1 MSTKISKQ
9 QNLLQQTIKSQDI
22 VITTALIPGKE
33 APELI
38 TNSMVKEMKAGSI
51 IVDLAAE
58 AGGNCKLTKLNEIVV
73 ENGIKIIGYSDFPS
87 KLSQDASN
95 LYAKNLLN
103 FVKLMIK
110 NNKIEIDWDDEIL
123 EKSCVSFDGK
133 VRNI

>member
-1 MSTKISKQ
+1 
-9 QNLLQQTIKSQDI
+9 
-22 VITTALIPGKE
+22 
-33 APELI
+33 
-38 TNSMVKEMKAGSI
+38 MKPGSI

-58 AGGNCKLTKLNEIVV
+58 AGGNCKLTKLNEIIIEDNV
-73 ENGIKIIGYSDFPS
+73 KIIGYSDFPS

-110 NNKIEIDWDDEIL
+110 DNKIEIDWDDEIL
-123 EKSCVSFDGK
+123 NKSCVSFDGK